1 MRIKNTVLNC
11 HSVPLVNQS
20 LEGALIVPRFYHNV
34 VVRARDGGKNEK
46 ASI

>member
-34 VVRARDGGKNEK
+34 VVSARVGGEV
-46 ASI
+46 